1 MRVPFTTYRQ
11 LLATYLKPQ
20 RSRVLALGALL
31 LSTIGLQL
39 LNPQILRFFIDT
51 AQEGGSSRTLTLA
64 ALAFFGIALLTQA
77 VSIAATYVSEQ
88 VGWSATNAL
97 RADLALHCLKLDLTF
112 HHQHTPGGLIERIDG
127 DVNALANFFSQ
138 FVARVLGSILL
149 LGGVLVVLWL
159 EDWRVG
165 GLLTAFVAISL
176 LVLSRVRDIAVPQW
190 TAARQI
196 SGDLFGFLEER
207 LSGTED
213 LRSSGAEAHTLRR
226 LAEWM
231 RRVLRTERRARLMG
245 MTLWSATTALF
256 VVGNALAFLISAY
269 LFNLNAITLGTV
281 YLVFYYTELLRQPLD
296 QLIDQ
301 FEDLQRASASIARIQ
316 ELRELRSAVVDGPG
330 AELPG
335 GALAVE
341 FADVTFGYSQ
351 DTPILHELSLFVA
364 PGHALGLLGRTGS
377 GKTTITRLL
386 SRLYDP
392 GSGAIRLGGV
402 DLRDTTLEHLRQR
415 IGLVTQQV
423 DLFHASVRDNLTFFD
438 PGIADEEIVAVLKLL
453 GLGSWQRDLPAGLDT
468 LLTADGAGLS
478 AGEAQLLAFAR
489 VFLHDP
495 GLVILDEASS
505 RLDPATERLIERA
518 VDLLLRP
525 EAERRRTA
533 IIVAHRLETIQRVDE
548 IAILEAG
555 RVCEYGA
562 RSQLARNP
570 DSRFAQLLQTGLEEV
585 LA

>member
-1 MRVPFTTYRQ
+1 MRVPLTTYRR
-11 LLATYLKPQ
+11 LLVTYLGPQ
-20 RSRVLALGALL
+20 RSRVLALAALL
-31 LSTIGLQL
+31 LGTIGLQL

-51 AQEGGSSRTLTLA
+51 ARAGGSSRTLTLA

-77 VSIAATYVSEQ
+77 VSIAATYLSEQ
-88 VGWSATNAL
+88 IGWSATNAL
-97 RADLALHCLKLDLTF
+97 RSDLTLHCLKLDLPF
-112 HHQHTPGGLIERIDG
+112 HHQHTPGALIERIDG

-138 FVARVLGSILL
+138 FVVRVLGSMLL
-149 LGGVLVVLWL
+149 LGGVLIVLWW

-165 GLLTAFVAISL
+165 GLLTAFVVISL
-176 LVLSRVRDIAVPQW
+176 LLLSRVRDVAVPHW
-190 TAARQI
+190 AAARQI
-196 SGDLFGFLEER
+196 SADLFGFLEER

-231 RRVLRTERRARLMG
+231 RRVLLTERSARLMG
-245 MTLWSATTALF
+245 MTLWSVTTALF
-256 VVGNALAFLISAY
+256 VAGNALAFLISAY

-301 FEDLQRASASIARIQ
+301 FEDLQRASASIGRIQ
-316 ELRELRSAVVDGPG
+316 ELCELRSAVVDGPG
-330 AELPG
+330 AQLPG
-335 GALAVE
+335 GALSVE

-351 DTPILHELSLFVA
+351 DAPILRDLSLFVA
-364 PGHALGLLGRTGS
+364 PGHVLGLLGRTGS

-392 GSGAIRLGGV
+392 DGGAIRLGGV
-402 DLRDTTLEHLRQR
+402 DLRDTRLEHLRQR
-415 IGLVTQQV
+415 VGVVTQQV
-423 DLFHASVRDNLTFFD
+423 DLFQANVRDNLTFFD
-438 PGIADEEIVAVLKLL
+438 QRIPDERIAAVLELL
-453 GLGSWQRDLPAGLDT
+453 GLGEWQRGLSHGLDT
-468 LLTADGAGLS
+468 PLSADGAGLS

-489 VFLHDP
+489 VFLLDP

-525 EAERRRTA
+525 EDGRRRTA
-533 IIVAHRLETIQRVDE
+533 IIVAHRLETIQRADE

-555 RVCEYGA
+555 RVCEYGS
-562 RSQLARNP
+562 RSQLARDR
-570 DSRFAQLLQTGLEEV
+570 DSRFARLLQTGLEEV